1 MKQIRTYSGDK
12 ALVSERRKYI
22 VNGAAKLFMENGYQR
37 TSTRQLTETLG
48 ISKGTLY
55 NYIGSKEDILYL
67 VIQFSAENQKKLIA
81 KMHKQTRNLSSRE
94 TLKESIKIY
103 FSDVDGLQ
111 DVYNF
116 NNHAIVDL
124 TRSDR
129 HVLFDSESMM
139 VEYFRQL
146 ITTGIERNEFETG
159 DPLIIAHDIV
169 LAANAWAN
177 RRWYLLKYYTFD
189 TYTEHVLNYIV
200 KAISKPIEE
209 GKRL

>member
-1 MKQIRTYSGDK
+1 MVKQIRTYSGDK

-22 VNGAAKLFMENGYQR
+22 VNGAAKLFLEHGYQR

-48 ISKGTLY
+48 ISKGALY

-81 KMHKQTRNLSSRE
+81 KMRKQTKDLSSID

-103 FSDVDGLQ
+103 FSNVDELQ

-124 TRSDR
+124 TRNDR

-139 VEYFRQL
+139 VEYFVQL
-146 ITTGIERNEFETG
+146 LKAGVERSEFEIS
-159 DPLIIAHDIV
+159 DPIIVAHDIV

-177 RRWYLLKYYTFD
+177 RRWYLLKHYTFG
-189 TYTEHVLNYIV
+189 TYIEHVLNYTLKAIV
-200 KAISKPIEE
+200 KLTEE
-209 GKRL
+209 